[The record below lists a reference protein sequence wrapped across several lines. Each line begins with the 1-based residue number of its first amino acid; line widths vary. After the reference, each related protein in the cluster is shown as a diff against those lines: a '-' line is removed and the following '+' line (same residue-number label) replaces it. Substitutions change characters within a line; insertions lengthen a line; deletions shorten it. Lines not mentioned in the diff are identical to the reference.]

1 MSKAPQQ
8 SKSRKKKEK
17 PTTEILRKIL
27 MVLYTKMPH
36 STVQIAVKALDR
48 TRNNLPSERFELT
61 TEHRKEAHTESCI
74 GKARKQAKTLFFSQ
88 EKIKHK
94 GNECEVN
101 VAL

>member
-36 STVQIAVKALDR
+36 SKVQIPAKALDR
-48 TRNNLPSERFELT
+48 TRNSLPTKRFELT
-61 TEHRKEAHTESCI
+61 TEHRKEAHTESCVWKSE
-74 GKARKQAKTLFFSQ
+74 KASESTFFSG
-88 EKIKHK
+88 KDKR
-94 GNECEVN
+94 
-101 VAL
+101 